1 MKTIELYTVEWR
13 DGYERHYAQNA
24 FRIEHDVSLDTMR
37 SWFEDGGGGSADEY
51 ADEFKVI
58 SDLAVHD
65 HKGFDFTHGMGE
77 MMRIT
82 KTTQLEQG
90 YCRIEDGAVY
100 ECYFPKNRTFWNGWA
115 CPAGLTAK
123 SLCDFLAVSL
133 EGRDNPADLELCTEL
148 LTSIE
153 EHRYGDVTLFS
164 IGDGLIWEECTEEGD
179 VDDDD
184 DSWEGRCGDC
194 DSYGQRG
201 TTCNNCKRGIY
212 SREIA

>member
-1 MKTIELYTVEWR
+1 MNKTIRLYTVEWIA
-13 DGYERHYAQNA
+13 GYGDEIEHEIT
-24 FRIEHDVSLDTMR
+24 FERIE
-37 SWFEDGGGGSADEY
+37 SWFEDCGLEDVGRINEYRAKLDIVGALPIGSKYEL
-51 ADEFKVI
+51 V
-58 SDLAVHD
+58 
-65 HKGFDFTHGMGE
+65 HGMGE
-77 MMRIT
+77 TMRIT
-82 KTTQLEQG
+82 ATHEFEQG
-90 YCRIEDGAVY
+90 YCQIEDGAVY
-100 ECYFPKNRTFWNGWA
+100 ECYYPKLRHYWNGWA

-153 EHRYGDVTLFS
+153 EHQYGDITLFS
-164 IGDGLIWEECTEEGD
+164 VGDGLVWEECTAEGD

-194 DSYGQRG
+194 HSYGQRG

-212 SREIA
+212 SRGIA